1 MAKKILGFR
10 SSGPNKSPY
19 LGFFSQSKNAI
30 IRSASYGIH
39 HPVGNLKISNQ
50 LKDFNRGKLRDV
62 GYIPE
67 KGPGKGLTQIK
78 GDQFAQHLNILSN
91 QFDIATWMF
100 IQALGSHMLQWFQ
113 SSFKNKGLTTD
124 RWKALSDTTRRKRVK
139 LGFSAIDTLV
149 RTGRLRDSLEM
160 YPLPGG
166 KSVKILTK
174 PNAFRGA
181 YPEFIGSHRRKTI
194 YNGNVGRS
202 GFSVNGR
209 QLWGRLGR
217 IYAGCHL
224 NKDNERMYRPF
235 MTEDIRGN
243 EKKKIIILM
252 DDILFYGVFNRVM
265 GFSIYK
271 G

>member
-1 MAKKILGFR
+1 MAKKILGFK
-10 SSGPNKSPY
+10 STGDNPNPY
-19 LGFFSQSKNAI
+19 LKFFSESKNAI
-30 IRSASYGIH
+30 IRSASYGIN

-62 GYIPE
+62 GYIPK
-67 KGPGKGLTQIK
+67 KGLGEGLTQIK
-78 GDQFAQHLNILSN
+78 LDQFAQHLDALSR
-91 QFDIATWMF
+91 QIDIATWMF
-100 IQALGSHMLQWFQ
+100 VQAWGSHVHRWFQ
-113 SSFKNKGLTTD
+113 ESFDNKRLNT
-124 RWKALSDTTRRKRVK
+124 RSWKALSETTKDQREY
-139 LGFSAIDTLV
+139 LGFSRTQTLT

-181 YPEFIGSHRRKTI
+181 YPEFIGSHRRKTT

-243 EKKKIIILM
+243 ERQKMIMLM

-271 G
+271 S